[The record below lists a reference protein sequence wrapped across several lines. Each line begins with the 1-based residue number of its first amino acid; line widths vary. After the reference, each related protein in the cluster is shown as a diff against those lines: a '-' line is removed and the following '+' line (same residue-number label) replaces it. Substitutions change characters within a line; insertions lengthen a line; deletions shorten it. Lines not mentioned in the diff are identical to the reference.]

1 METKEKDSLNE
12 KLLKMAGYLN
22 YDKNFEKS
30 NEELGDN
37 HQSEDKGPEY
47 VV

>member
-1 METKEKDSLNE
+1 
-12 KLLKMAGYLN
+12 MAGYLN